1 MLANLKGDKAI
12 AGSMGKP
19 TPLYDVRIVNDE
31 CNEVKQGEVGEVVVF
46 PPKDRKQHGIFITY
60 YNNEN
65 LYEKVW
71 RHGVYHTGDT
81 AYKDENGYFWYVG
94 RADDLIKT
102 RGFRVGPFEVE
113 NVLMQYPNVLECAV
127 IGVPDKDRGQ
137 AIKAIVKM
145 ADGAPHDKELE
156 NKIKT
161 FCNKR
166 MASYKWIQHLEIVD
180 EFPKTISGKIKR
192 TDLREN
198 HKA

>member
-1 MLANLKGDKAI
+1 M
-12 AGSMGKP
+12 
-19 TPLYDVRIVNDE
+19 
-31 CNEVKQGEVGEVVVF
+31 C
-46 PPKDRKQHGIFITY
+46 
-60 YNNEN
+60 
-65 LYEKVW
+65 
-71 RHGVYHTGDT
+71 
-81 AYKDENGYFWYVG
+81 GY
-94 RADDLIKT
+94 R
-102 RGFRVGPFEVE
+102 
-113 NVLMQYPNVLECAV
+113 CS
-127 IGVPDKDRGQ
+127 DKDRGQ

>member
-1 MLANLKGDKAI
+1 MK
-12 AGSMGKP
+12 
-19 TPLYDVRIVNDE
+19 R
-31 CNEVKQGEVGEVVVF
+31 C
-46 PPKDRKQHGIFITY
+46 
-60 YNNEN
+60 
-65 LYEKVW
+65 
-71 RHGVYHTGDT
+71 GDT
-81 AYKDENGYFWYVG
+81 VYITLATPAYKDENGYFWYVG

-145 ADGAPHDKELE
+145 TDGAPHDKELE

-166 MASYKWIQHLEIVD
+166 MAELQVD
-180 EFPKTISGKIKR
+180 SAP
-192 TDLREN
+192 
-198 HKA
+198 